1 MRWEVVEGHRRS
13 VEQGSW
19 CTMCKGCDVNV
30 LFGRCVNVT
39 IRKFCRVYRGIGRRV
54 CIPACP
60 PVTLMR
66 PMSSPMRTCWPPPLP
81 MKHTSPVC
89 AYTYCTSVHTRHASG
104 RGDGSRLNNIHD
116 PSSTRNKAYSTT
128 APPFSLY
135 KPPSSFDGRL
145 PTFRQIPA
153 LSGF

>member
-1 MRWEVVEGHRRS
+1 
-13 VEQGSW
+13 
-19 CTMCKGCDVNV
+19 
-30 LFGRCVNVT
+30 
-39 IRKFCRVYRGIGRRV
+39 
-54 CIPACP
+54 
-60 PVTLMR
+60 
-66 PMSSPMRTCWPPPLP
+66 

-153 LSGF
+153 LSGFQRSTKRGALPSSTFRIRGGEGEGGREIDTRAAQISHMHRSKQNIHTSSGRRAAQKKQGNEHVYKTLQRERLGV